1 MKKTSCLGEFM
12 RYTSLNVLGMIGLSC
27 YILADTFFIARG
39 LGSDGLAALNI
50 AIPVYSFVHGCGMM
64 LGMGGATKYSI
75 FRVGIFA
82 LIFVL
87 MGLGFSGNITS
98 LLGAD
103 GDIFEMTK
111 TYLMVVLLFA
121 PAFMTN
127 DFLLCFVRNDGNPG
141 LAMTAMLTGSFDQCR
156 RAVETLDKQ
165 KK

>member
-1 MKKTSCLGEFM
+1 MEQEGN
-12 RYTSLNVLGMIGLSC
+12 R
-27 YILADTFFIARG
+27 
-39 LGSDGLAALNI
+39 
-50 AIPVYSFVHGCGMM
+50 
-64 LGMGGATKYSI
+64 I
-75 FRVGIFA
+75 FTNTAYLVGIFA

-103 GDIFEMTK
+103 GEIFEMTK

-141 LAMTAMLTGSFDQCR
+141 LAMTAMLTGSFSNIVLDYVFIFPMGLGMFGAVLATGLAPVLSMLVLSLHFIRRQNHFRPVACR
-156 RAVETLDKQ
+156 PRCCWRISPSCRARW
-165 KK
+165 